1 MQETVNVALNLP
13 NVKQEA
19 EPEKDRIIQHQLS
32 LARQLMQNEKYA
44 EAKVKVD
51 LILEKLDPNNLE
63 AKTFR
68 EEMLRVTNLIAQ
80 QKREKQQRLIEYQER
95 IKNLIML
102 AGQSLDSKQYDE
114 AKALYRQILGIDSD
128 NSLAKESLAR
138 IEMLVAKNAADAA
151 KTRSMQADLN
161 ESFTQGMV
169 AYNAGNLTLA
179 AKYLRDLIGHAENQH
194 FNQARI
200 AMDDIEEHLKVEIE
214 EKLNDA
220 RAHFSNGR
228 LLEARQ
234 LLQDILSADPKQ
246 QDARALNQQVLAES
260 RERAQQIFR
269 EAYTYEHLVQ
279 DYNTAKDRYQKVL
292 ELLPE
297 TNEEYHQKAQA
308 RLKTLN

>member
-1 MQETVNVALNLP
+1 
-13 NVKQEA
+13 
-19 EPEKDRIIQHQLS
+19 
-32 LARQLMQNEKYA
+32 
-44 EAKVKVD
+44 
-51 LILEKLDPNNLE
+51 
-63 AKTFR
+63 
-68 EEMLRVTNLIAQ
+68 
-80 QKREKQQRLIEYQER
+80 
-95 IKNLIML
+95 
-102 AGQSLDSKQYDE
+102 
-114 AKALYRQILGIDSD
+114 
-128 NSLAKESLAR
+128 
-138 IEMLVAKNAADAA
+138 
-151 KTRSMQADLN
+151 
-161 ESFTQGMV
+161 MV